1 MQWLCLFC
9 QILFSDCRL
18 VTPRACLSSESVT
31 TDNVA
36 SQTADSF
43 PPDVMPWVGSRRTTL
58 GMAGACMTFWIKIFI
73 FHNSFH
79 PLLLE
84 PWYQTVLSCILHG
97 IYMIWNG
104 PVDENNMF
112 HQTWTFQD
120 GAYTKPPPVPNSAH
134 DTERHSTD
142 TRGKRWIPSS
152 CKPFYLQWWPACM
165 IPWRNS
171 VTKVV
176 GVTITILFDMEPMH
190 NTAHVAKTWH

>member
-1 MQWLCLFC
+1 MQWLRLFC

-36 SQTADSF
+36 SHTADSF

-58 GMAGACMTFWIKIFI
+58 GMAGACTTFWFKIFI
-73 FHNSFH
+73 FHNSSH

-84 PWYQTVLSCILHG
+84 PWYQTVLSRILHG
-97 IYMIWNG
+97 IWNG
-104 PVDENNMF
+104 PVNENMF
-112 HQTWTFQD
+112 HRTWTFQD
-120 GAYTKPPPVPNSAH
+120 GAYTKPPPVLNSAH
-134 DTERHSTD
+134 DTERHATD
-142 TRGKRWIPSS
+142 SRGKRWIPSS
-152 CKPFYLQWWPACM
+152 YKPFYLQWWPARLT
-165 IPWRNS
+165 PWHNS

-176 GVTITILFDMEPMH
+176 EFIITILFDMEPMH